1 LADRYIKNFDN
12 YLNLANIIPIGGFN
26 PILQEYKGRVMDD
39 PRLVKAIQ
47 LTQSEQKVEARQ
59 LLESILSED
68 NRNALAW
75 LWMSYVVA
83 DYNEKRI
90 CLENVLTIK
99 PEYKLAKQGL
109 EILEK
114 RSALKSE
121 LIKPLQSI
129 DAQEE
134 PSEKVPP
141 STESA
146 FPAQIRVDSTRI
158 ERESPRV
165 KDAPGRKIKFNPRYL
180 TFIGGLIAG
189 FGVLMVWEEV
199 KRYTEASIYTVSS
212 SRGFESV
219 LGLLVLAG
227 AIALCIISL
236 VHKIKPMR
244 PSSPYSIII
253 ALFLM
258 IITVQKI
265 FNEPVYLTEHLAFT
279 MQGVPYTAQLVGDG
293 VTWSALGLGLSLIGA
308 IGINPGSGSPDWLTF
323 VSIGLQWFLTVAFII
338 WILEVLIGQPLYLL
352 VFSGF

>member
-1 LADRYIKNFDN
+1 
-12 YLNLANIIPIGGFN
+12 
-26 PILQEYKGRVMDD
+26 MDD
-39 PRLVKAIQ
+39 PRLRRAIQ
-47 LTQSEQKVEARQ
+47 LAQAEQKVEARQ
-59 LLESILSED
+59 LLESILVED
-68 NRNALAW
+68 NRNLLAW
-75 LWMSYVVA
+75 LWMSDVVA
-83 DYNEKRI
+83 DYYEKRI
-90 CLENVLTIK
+90 CLENVLAIE
-99 PEYKLAKQGL
+99 PENKFAKQGL

-114 RSALKSE
+114 HSVLKSE
-121 LIKPLQSI
+121 LIKTLQSI

-146 FPAQIRVDSTRI
+146 FPTQTRVDGTRI

-165 KDAPGRKIKFNPRYL
+165 KDAPGRKIRFQSRYL
-180 TFIGGLIAG
+180 IFIGGLVAS
-189 FGVLMVWEEV
+189 FGTLMAWEEV

-227 AIALCIISL
+227 VIALCIISL

-244 PSSPYSIII
+244 PSSPYAIII

-265 FNEPVYLTEHLAFT
+265 YNEPVYLAEHLAFT
-279 MQGVPYTAQLVGDG
+279 TQGVPYTAQHVGDG

-308 IGINPGSGSPDWLTF
+308 IGINPGSGSLDWLTY
-323 VSIGLQWFLTVAFII
+323 VSVGLQWFLTVAFII
-338 WILEVLIGQPLYLL
+338 RILEVLIGQPLYLL